1 MITTGLITSENKWE
15 GRALFPA
22 TLTGFGGAID
32 FLIARA
38 RGEGA
43 PENTSPNFIYVGRAW
58 ESGDAEMALT
68 VTFKWRADNAAG
80 KE

>member
-1 MITTGLITSENKWE
+1 MITSENKWE

-38 RGEGA
+38 RDEGV
-43 PENTSPNFIYVGRAW
+43 PENTPPIFIYVGRSWDNPGGA
-58 ESGDAEMALT
+58 ETEMALT
-68 VTFKWRADNAAG
+68 VTFKWV
-80 KE
+80 KEGG